1 MQLLQL
7 CVILKVWLEMEIL
20 CAAFFLKLSST
31 KRTASKPA
39 LVRGNGDSVCV
50 YLYILE
56 CVCVSIHICTQTFF
70 VA

>member
-7 CVILKVWLEMEIL
+7 YVILRVWLEMEIL
-20 CAAFFLKLSST
+20 CATFLLKLSST

-39 LVRGNGDSVCV
+39 LARGNGGSIYIVDCVCV
-50 YLYILE
+50 YIR
-56 CVCVSIHICTQTFF
+56 ICIPAFF